1 MSALGRGKCQAKFCN
16 VSTPVIENSEPN
28 FRKGSWSC
36 ENVSAE
42 RQRLRRKKIRKE
54 LHAPV
59 PRSRLKPTR
68 RLRLVRVDRMT
79 CRYHVTSR

>member
-42 RQRLRRKKIRKE
+42 RQRLRRKKSARNYT
-54 LHAPV
+54 H
-59 PRSRLKPTR
+59 RSR
-68 RLRLVRVDRMT
+68 VRASSLLAVSVLYVLT
-79 CRYHVTSR
+79 G